1 MKILVL
7 SDSHA
12 GLSFMRFAIA
22 AVKPRHIIHLG
33 DHFDDAAAL
42 VQAYPQIR
50 FHQVPGNCDH
60 CRCDPYQP
68 LVLSY
73 PIEGVKFFMT
83 HGHRQMV
90 KSGTERLLADARASK
105 ADAVLYGHTHKA
117 ECCRKE
123 DGLWVMNPG
132 ACGSY
137 SGSVGVIEVEK
148 EKISACAILT
158 QTELAALMPAQPETQ
173 MP

>member
-12 GLSFMRFAIA
+12 GLSFMRFAMDK
-22 AVKPRHIIHLG
+22 VKPQHAIHLG
-33 DHFDDAAAL
+33 DHFDDGVAIA
-42 VQAYPQIR
+42 QAYPHIR
-50 FHQVPGNCDH
+50 FHQVPGNCDRF
-60 CRCDPYQP
+60 RCAPWQP
-68 LVLSY
+68 DVLSY

-90 KSGTERLLADARASK
+90 KGGTGRLLGDARASG
-105 ADAVLYGHTHKA
+105 ADVVLYGHTHRA
-117 ECCRKE
+117 ECYRGD

-132 ACGSY
+132 SCGSY
-137 SGSVGVIEVEK
+137 SGSVGLIEIEK

-158 QTELAALMPAQPETQ
+158 QTELSQLP
-173 MP
+173 

>member
-12 GLSFMRFAIA
+12 GLSFMRYCIDK
-22 AVKPRHIIHLG
+22 VKPTHVIHLG
-33 DHFDDAAAL
+33 DHFDDGAAMAGE
-42 VQAYPQIR
+42 YPHIR
-50 FHQVPGNCDH
+50 FHQVPGNCDRF
-60 CRCDPYQP
+60 RCAPWQP
-68 LVLSY
+68 DVLSY

-90 KSGTERLLADARASK
+90 KSGTGRLLDDARASG
-105 ADAVLYGHTHKA
+105 ADAVLYGHTHRA
-117 ECCRKE
+117 ECYCE
-123 DGLWVMNPG
+123 DELWVMNPG

-137 SGSVGVIEVEK
+137 SGSVGLIEIEN

-158 QTELAALMPAQPETQ
+158 QTEIAQLP
-173 MP
+173 